1 MQKQLQRTVLQK
13 KCYALVFNIREKSS
27 RKSSFFR
34 KITDCGLV
42 RKRPS
47 SQLFLK
53 YFKYKCKTA
62 SFIWP
67 YFLKFSGKLK
77 LLYDDFENGYCHK
90 FPKVILQCSNFLYRL
105 HSASS
110 FKRMKRENWRL
121 LKYSPVYVSQN
132 WCCEDSGKTWV
143 KCL

>member
-1 MQKQLQRTVLQK
+1 MHLCSTFVKNLQERVHSLEKLQTVDWSAKDPLH
-13 KCYALVFNIREKSS
+13 R
-27 RKSSFFR
+27 
-34 KITDCGLV
+34 
-42 RKRPS
+42 
-47 SQLFLK
+47 

-110 FKRMKRENWRL
+110 FKRMKREN
-121 LKYSPVYVSQN
+121 
-132 WCCEDSGKTWV
+132 
-143 KCL
+143 